1 MQQAAHR
8 IWDNGRIINIG
19 TMLLGATT
27 RLSSVYAGSKAPL
40 EHFTRAPAKEIG
52 GRGVISAREEPGCR
66 ISVSG
71 ASRRGARSRSG
82 IALERKFHAK
92 ADENAAGD
100 TVQTRP
106 YAATAQ
112 PVTKAVRQ

>member
-27 RLSSVYAGSKAPL
+27 RLYSVYAGSKAPL

-52 GRGVISAREEPGCR
+52 GRGVISAREEPGAGSR
-66 ISVSG
+66 FQGRAG
-71 ASRRGARSRSG
+71 AARGSRSG

>member
-52 GRGVISAREEPGCR
+52 GRG
-66 ISVSG
+66 
-71 ASRRGARSRSG
+71 
-82 IALERKFHAK
+82 
-92 ADENAAGD
+92 
-100 TVQTRP
+100 
-106 YAATAQ
+106 
-112 PVTKAVRQ
+112 